1 MVWASRAEQM
11 PQVIARAFEVLSRDG
26 NMDTTHVG
34 LLAAQGQAGT
44 MVRFSKS
51 ANLVT
56 LKNVILDLPT
66 LTSCCFFWGR
76 DLSLQPFPR
85 CLPDGT
91 VRKAAPI
98 FIFSQT
104 QTL

>member
-56 LKNVILDLPT
+56 LKNVILDHADQL
-66 LTSCCFFWGR
+66 LLFFGQG
-76 DLSLQPFPR
+76 SLASAFSDMSPR
-85 CLPDGT
+85 WDGQKSGT
-91 VRKAAPI
+91 HLNI
-98 FIFSQT
+98 
-104 QTL
+104 

>member
-11 PQVIARAFEVLSRDG
+11 PQVIARAFELLSRDG

-34 LLAAQGQAGT
+34 LLAAQGQAGS

-56 LKNVILDLPT
+56 LKNAILDLPT
-66 LTSCCFFWGR
+66 LTSCCFFWGQGSLASAFSEMSPR
-76 DLSLQPFPR
+76 WNGQKSGTDLH
-85 CLPDGT
+85 
-91 VRKAAPI
+91 I
-98 FIFSQT
+98 
-104 QTL
+104 